1 MEYLGYLAGGLTT
14 AAFVPQVWR
23 SVRTRSVKDLSVVM
37 LLLFNSGVVLWIVYG
52 WMLDS
57 LPVIVANVA
66 TLLLN
71 VPLVLLKLAAGDT
84 AQPQRHGGAERR

>member
-23 SVRTRSVKDLSVVM
+23 SVRTRSVNDLSVGM
-37 LLLFNSGVVLWIVYG
+37 LLLFNTGVALWIAYG

-57 LPVIVANVA
+57 PPVVVANVA

-71 VPLVLLKLAAGDT
+71 VPLVFLKLTNSGA
-84 AQPQRHGGAERR
+84 PRHSGSGKAPR

>member
-14 AAFVPQVWR
+14 AAFVPQVWK
-23 SVRTRSVKDLSVVM
+23 SVRTRSVKDISVLM
-37 LLLFNSGVVLWIVYG
+37 LVLFNAGVALWIVYG

-57 LPVIVANVA
+57 PPVIVANVA

-71 VPLVLLKLAAGDT
+71 VPLVVLKFADHEPAL
-84 AQPQRHGGAERR
+84 RHKVTKQSQ